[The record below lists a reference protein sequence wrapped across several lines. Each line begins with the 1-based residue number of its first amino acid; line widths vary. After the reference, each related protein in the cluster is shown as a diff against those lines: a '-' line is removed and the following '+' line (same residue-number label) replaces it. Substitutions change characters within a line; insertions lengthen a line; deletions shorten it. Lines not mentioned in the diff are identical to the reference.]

1 MMQQLDQ
8 ALKKL
13 RLPSFLANY
22 QALAISF
29 EQQGRFS
36 AVEYLEELVRLQIE
50 SSAQNKVAR
59 IIKDAGLQTN
69 KLLNE
74 FDLAEVPSLLPSKLH
89 ELGQGDFIS
98 KAENLLIFGGTG
110 SGKTHLCNG
119 LANKWC
125 IAGTRVHYTSAAN
138 LVAELVIA
146 QSAASLRQLHKRLNR
161 NSVIIIE
168 DILQHHYT
176 RQELTL
182 LMSLLADYYEKKSI
196 VISAH
201 LPFAKWAEVLNDE
214 MAVAMMIDKLVHHA
228 HIVELNT
235 ESYRLKQARRRLAE
249 QTSDNQ

>member
-1 MMQQLDQ
+1 MQLEQ

-22 QALAISF
+22 QAVAMSF

-59 IIKDAGLQTN
+59 TLQNAGLHTN
-69 KLLNE
+69 KLLSE
-74 FDLAEVPSLLPSKLH
+74 FDLVEVPSLLPSKLH
-89 ELGQGDFIS
+89 ELAQGGFIAKS
-98 KAENLLIFGGTG
+98 ENILIFGGTG
-110 SGKTHLCNG
+110 SGKTHLCSG

-125 IAGTRVHYTSAAN
+125 IAGNRVYYTSAAN
-138 LVAELVIA
+138 LVAELVMT
-146 QSAASLRQLHKRLNR
+146 QSAANLRKLHKRLNR
-161 NSVIIIE
+161 HSVIIIE
-168 DILQHHYT
+168 DILHHHYT
-176 RQELTL
+176 KQELTL
-182 LMSLLADYYEKKSI
+182 LMSLLADYYEEKSI

-201 LPFAKWAEVLNDE
+201 LPFAKWAAVLNDE
-214 MAVAMMIDKLVHHA
+214 LAVATMIDKLVHHA

-249 QTSDNQ
+249 DIPSN

>member
-1 MMQQLDQ
+1 MPLDQ
-8 ALKKL
+8 DLKKL

-59 IIKDAGLQTN
+59 IIQNAGLHTN
-69 KLLNE
+69 KLLSE
-74 FDLAEVPSLLPSKLH
+74 FDLAEVTSLLPSKLH
-89 ELGQGDFIS
+89 ELAQGDFIA

-110 SGKTHLCNG
+110 TGKTHLCSG

-125 IAGTRVHYTSAAN
+125 IAGNRVYYTSAAN
-138 LVAELVIA
+138 LVSELAIN
-146 QSAASLRQLHKRLNR
+146 QSASNLRKLRKRLDR
-161 NSVIIIE
+161 HSVIIIE
-168 DILQHHYT
+168 DILHHHYT

-182 LMSLLADYYEKKSI
+182 MLSLVADYYEEKSI

-201 LPFAKWAEVLNDE
+201 LPFAKWAEALNDE
-214 MAVAMMIDKLVHHA
+214 IAVVTMIDKLVHHA
-228 HIVELNT
+228 HIIELNT

-249 QTSDNQ
+249 QIPSN